1 MWSEIVVVP
10 RSRIDCDSMSDP
22 TASRDAVATSPP
34 ANAAHPRL
42 ADVIAWYWRSS
53 SLSKVA
59 RLSVR
64 KSVAPSR
71 WPACMAAIPRPQ
83 AAFAAPRSSPRSR

>member
-10 RSRIDCDSMSDP
+10 RSRIDCDSISDP

-42 ADVIAWYWRSS
+42 AVVIAWY
-53 SLSKVA
+53 
-59 RLSVR
+59 
-64 KSVAPSR
+64 
-71 WPACMAAIPRPQ
+71 
-83 AAFAAPRSSPRSR
+83 